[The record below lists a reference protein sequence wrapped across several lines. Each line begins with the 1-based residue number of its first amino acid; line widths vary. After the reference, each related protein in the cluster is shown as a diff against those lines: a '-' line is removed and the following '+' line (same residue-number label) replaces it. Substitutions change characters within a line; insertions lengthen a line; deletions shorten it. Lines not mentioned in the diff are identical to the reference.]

1 MDRYFPLILIVSL
14 VSFVD
19 FLDATMVF
27 MIGPDISDYFDV
39 GISDA
44 SWLVMGYDLIL
55 CALIIPM
62 ARVAKAGYTR
72 TMLVS
77 GLALFTFGTVMCSL
91 SESYWM
97 LIAFRVV
104 QGAGAVLAVSTLP
117 VIIVSLFPDD
127 MQGRVAGAML
137 TGAGA
142 GMVLA
147 PIIGSWLVENVG
159 WQYAFLVAVPAC
171 IVALALSLKYVS
183 QASEKSE
190 FHIDIVGTVLTVTLI
205 GTTLMFFEDV
215 IDGGAIV
222 ILYAAVAVVSAVLL
236 AVHIRRGGDR
246 GLITHSIVANKEF
259 RVLAISMLTAVML
272 VEGMMFLIPFVLLGE
287 FKMEMFEAGLFFAL
301 VSVSVVLLS
310 IPVGRICENRGCR
323 AIIMV
328 GCVIAVVFSIAFVA
342 IDATWPILLLVVVLL
357 AVGASYA
364 IFETAHYVR
373 LIKHVPGPL
382 KDEAATFGTMISF
395 LGASLGVAVFDIAV
409 DLTLNDIPIE
419 AVHTAA
425 LLAAVMAAVGAIT
438 TLMIKDKA
446 GADQRAALKK
456 DKGFGPGGSPRPV
469 RSCFLRRR
477 FLGGRLLRGLGRG
490 FGGGFPGACLGA
502 PLRFG
507 GGVGVLA
514 EAEEP
519 VVADLVVLLLLDPVL
534 GGAAGSRGGEDDVH
548 AGSPVGGGRDVL
560 LVCLLQGEDDPLDLV
575 EVPAEGRRVVDHRPD
590 DALRVDEEHG
600 PDGLG
605 VGDGGLDHSILLRDI
620 HLDVLDQGE
629 LDLDVLHLLPFDVL
643 DLPEPGDVGVD
654 GVDGESDELDVQ
666 GLELLGHAAECH
678 ELRGTHGGEIGGVGE
693 QDDPFAFEVGGEVD
707 LSLGG
712 VRFESRGGL
721 SDHGHPRGAVFAA
734 SAARSGAVVAAVAFF
749 LFVSH

>member
-62 ARVAKAGYTR
+62 AKVAKAGYTR
-72 TMLVS
+72 AMLVS
-77 GLALFTFGTVMCSL
+77 GLVLFTFGTVMCSF
-91 SESYWM
+91 SVSYWM

-117 VIIVSLFPDD
+117 VIIVSLFPDE
-127 MQGRVAGAML
+127 MQGRVTGAML

-147 PIIGSWLVENVG
+147 PVIGSWLVENVG

-171 IVALALSLKYVS
+171 IAALALSLRFIPL
-183 QASEKSE
+183 ASEKAGV
-190 FHIDIVGTVLTVTLI
+190 HMDVVGAALTITLI

-215 IDGGAIV
+215 IDGGLIV
-222 ILYAAVAVVSAVLL
+222 ILYAAVAMVSAVLL
-236 AVHIRRGGDR
+236 AVHIRRGEDR
-246 GLITHSIVANKEF
+246 GLITHSIVSNRDF
-259 RVLAISMLTAVML
+259 RVLAVSMLTAVML

-287 FKMEMFEAGLFFAL
+287 FKMEMFEAGLFFAV

-310 IPVGRICENRGCR
+310 IPVGKICESRGCR
-323 AIIMV
+323 AIIV
-328 GCVIAVVFSIAFVA
+328 LGCIIAIVFSIAFVA

-373 LIKHVPGPL
+373 LIRQVPGPL

-425 LLAAVMAAVGAIT
+425 LMAAVMAAAGAIT
-438 TLMIKDKA
+438 TLMIREKP
-446 GADQRAALKK
+446 ADQRAVAEK
-456 DKGFGPGGSPRPV
+456 DNGFVRAGPPARDDHAFFAGA
-469 RSCFLRRR
+469 FLA
-477 FLGGRLLRGLGRG
+477 
-490 FGGGFPGACLGA
+490 GAFFA
-502 PLRFG
+502 
-507 GGVGVLA
+507 VLA
-514 EAEEP
+514 
-519 VVADLVVLLLLDPVL
+519 
-534 GGAAGSRGGEDDVH
+534 AGLAVDF
-548 AGSPVGGGRDVL
+548 L
-560 LVCLLQGEDDPLDLV
+560 
-575 EVPAEGRRVVDHRPD
+575 VPALGPLL
-590 DALRVDEEHG
+590 ALAGASV
-600 PDGLG
+600 
-605 VGDGGLDHSILLRDI
+605 SLRK
-620 HLDVLDQGE
+620 QRNQ
-629 LDLDVLHLLPFDVL
+629 
-643 DLPEPGDVGVD
+643 
-654 GVDGESDELDVQ
+654 S
-666 GLELLGHAAECH
+666 
-678 ELRGTHGGEIGGVGE
+678 
-693 QDDPFAFEVGGEVD
+693 
-707 LSLGG
+707 
-712 VRFESRGGL
+712 
-721 SDHGHPRGAVFAA
+721 
-734 SAARSGAVVAAVAFF
+734 
-749 LFVSH
+749 